1 MDKKP
6 RYSVMLDGDRTV
18 YSGNSRFVA
27 RTFWLMNRH
36 RRAIAYD
43 CGVWVVE
50 PAYWIR
56 VV

>member
-27 RTFWLMNRH
+27 LDVL
-36 RRAIAYD
+36 AD
-43 CGVWVVE
+43 E
-50 PAYWIR
+50 PPS
-56 VV
+56 